1 MCPRGRFRAWGVKFL
16 SMSLT
21 PGACEAVPACSSG
34 RSSRQTDITRSKP
47 WSGCGG
53 LTGSTS
59 LKYSEPG
66 DRQMF
71 DGMPLQRVAAL
82 APPLWARSDGR
93 RPGARAST
101 VHEGG
106 EEYHADHCTDFGRQ
120 VPPESSSSSLPAG
133 GGKWSEVDPLRFCR
147 LGAAVHCRLQIAVQ
161 VQVQGAGCS
170 RNPKCTNQSECEG
183 H

>member
-1 MCPRGRFRAWGVKFL
+1 MCPRGRFRASGVKFL

-21 PGACEAVPACSSG
+21 PGACEAVPAYSSG

-93 RPGARAST
+93 RASWRARF
-101 VHEGG
+101 HGPRGWGG
-106 EEYHADHCTDFGRQ
+106 
-120 VPPESSSSSLPAG
+120 VPCRPLYRFWAAGSAGKQLQQPAG
-133 GGKWSEVDPLRFCR
+133 RRRKVESGRSAPILSTGLDR
-147 LGAAVHCRLQIAVQ
+147 GAYYLVYNLSPA
-161 VQVQGAGCS
+161 
-170 RNPKCTNQSECEG
+170 
-183 H
+183 